1 MRAHGFVAPE
11 AENSLLPARM
21 REREMRHALLTAAGA
36 LAALAGSAFAQS
48 FSGEDV
54 QNFITIMEEMETLS
68 ERYPDE
74 DLAGDLGI
82 EPGDMSAM
90 ISEDGN
96 MTIFSRI
103 AEGLD
108 GSTDAQQA
116 ARNAILEN
124 GFDSLPDWGETSDS
138 IMMAYLATEM
148 DPADMAGMDQV
159 TPEMMAMMPPSAR
172 AQMETVR
179 RMMDAIKNVPQDDID
194 TLRPYRGQLE
204 DALEQ

>member
-1 MRAHGFVAPE
+1 
-11 AENSLLPARM
+11 
-21 REREMRHALLTAAGA
+21 MRHALLTTAGA
-36 LAALAGSAFAQS
+36 LAALTGPAFAQS

-54 QNFITIMEEMETLS
+54 QNFIVVMEEMETLS

-74 DLAGDLGI
+74 DLSEGLGI
-82 EPGDMSAM
+82 EPGDMNAM
-90 ISEDGN
+90 ISESGE

-103 AEGLD
+103 ADSLD

-116 ARNAILEN
+116 ARSAILEN
-124 GFDSLPDWGETSDS
+124 GFDSLPDWGETSDA

-148 DPADMAGMDQV
+148 DPDDMAGMDQV

-172 AQMETVR
+172 AQMEAVM
-179 RMMDAIKNVPQDDID
+179 RMMDAIKSVPQDDID

-204 DALEQ
+204 DALDQ